1 MHFSTFQNIG
11 TNLRVSL
18 RRQKNA
24 GERSK
29 NVSSKVAAHALF
41 SFPHLLHYSFQLRL
55 NTFEDD
61 ELCIAGE
68 ICDGVA

>member
-11 TNLRVSL
+11 ANLRVSL

-41 SFPHLLHYSFQLRL
+41 SFPHLHHHSFQLSL
-55 NTFEDD
+55 NTFEYD
-61 ELCIAGE
+61 ELRIAGR
-68 ICDGVA
+68 ICDGMI